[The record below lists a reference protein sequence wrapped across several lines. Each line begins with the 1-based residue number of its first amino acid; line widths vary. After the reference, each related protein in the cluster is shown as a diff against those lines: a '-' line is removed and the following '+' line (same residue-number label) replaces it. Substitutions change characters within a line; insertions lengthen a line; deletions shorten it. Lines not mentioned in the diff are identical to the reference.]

1 MSVPKYVVG
10 QVVYCV
16 MNKKNQ
22 VYPMMITEVITKR
35 TLDGETIQYMLQAGA
50 DSSTTIML
58 DKLDGEVFDSA
69 DIVVDTLTQR
79 FTSQIRRIA
88 HNATVKAEEWYGKS
102 RNLEQS
108 DQIPAT
114 AYPSARPESFG
125 VDANV
130 VPVVMPDGSVANV
143 KIPAGSISED
153 LFKR

>member
-1 MSVPKYVVG
+1 MSIPKYVVG

-16 MNKKNQ
+16 INKKNQ

-69 DIVVDTLTQR
+69 DIVVDMLTQR
-79 FTSQIRRIA
+79 FASQIRRIA

-102 RNLEQS
+102 RNLKQA

-114 AYPSARPESFG
+114 AYPSARPESFDM
-125 VDANV
+125 DANV
-130 VPVVMPDGSVANV
+130 VPVMMSDGSVANV

-153 LFKR
+153 LFK